1 MAASTASTLDLSSL
15 PAPDLIELQS
25 FDTVFARMVADVQA
39 RLPSFD
45 ATVDSDPAVTVL
57 QVAAY
62 WVQLQCAAINDL
74 ARQQM
79 VAFATGANLDHLAA
93 LVRVQRLTLDSGD
106 AARGLT
112 PTLES
117 DAELRQR
124 IVLAPEGFTVAGPE
138 RAYVY
143 HAKSADGAVR
153 DASATSPAP
162 GEVLVSVLARDGDGT
177 APADL
182 LARVQASVNSDSVR
196 PLGDLVSVASA
207 RILPFRVEARLVT
220 FSGPD
225 VELVRAAAR
234 TALDTYIADS
244 RLLGRDITRSGLYA
258 ALHVPGVMRV
268 DLMSPAADIVCDD
281 TEAAYCTG
289 ITLTHGGHGA

>member
-1 MAASTASTLDLSSL
+1 MGRMAASTASTLDLSSL

-39 RLPSFD
+39 RLPSFE
-45 ATVDSDPAVTVL
+45 ATVDSDPAVMVL

-62 WVQLQCAAINDL
+62 YVQLQCAAINDL

-79 VAFATGANLDHLAA
+79 VAFATGANLDHLGA
-93 LVRVQRLTLDSGD
+93 LVRVQRLTLSSGD
-106 AARGLT
+106 PARGVA
-112 PTLES
+112 PVLES

-162 GEVLVSVLARDGDGT
+162 GVVLVSVLARDGDGT

-182 LARVQASVNSDSVR
+182 LAKVKASVNSDSVR
-196 PLGDLVSVASA
+196 PLGDLVTVASA
-207 RILPFRVEARLVT
+207 KILPFRVEARLVT
-220 FSGPD
+220 FAGPD
-225 VELVRAAAR
+225 IGLVLAAAR
-234 TALDTYIADS
+234 ASLDAYIAAS
-244 RLLGRDITRSGLYA
+244 RLLGRDITLSDSTPRCT
-258 ALHVPGVMRV
+258 
-268 DLMSPAADIVCDD
+268 SPASCAWIYSRQPRMLSAMRPKPR
-281 TEAAYCTG
+281 TAPAS
-289 ITLTHGGHGA
+289 A